1 MPLWKGAMFMSMIT
15 AETILKLIEQLP
27 PTERTRLD
35 AMLAQQ
41 AAAPVKVKPPRDK
54 RVPAKPVRDDRRER
68 QWVQEHKHEYAGQWV
83 ALDGDRLVAASFIQQ
98 EVWDAVDATC
108 PNPPLVLR
116 ISSPDDLPYIGI

>member
-1 MPLWKGAMFMSMIT
+1 MSTIT

-27 PTERTRLD
+27 PNERTRLD

-54 RVPAKPVRDDRRER
+54 RVPAKPMRDRTRER
-68 QWVQEHKHEYAGQWV
+68 QWVQEHKHEYPGHWV
-83 ALDGDRLVAASFIQQ
+83 ALDGDRLVAASLVQQ
-98 EVWDAVDATC
+98 EVWDAIDPAS
-108 PNPPLVLR
+108 PDRPLVLR